1 MNLPTQ
7 SRAIRVVRLPSGETS
22 LEINVL
28 GLQQPSE
35 FFHADWYGSEIGSG
49 SSDAKFFFGK
59 LSVGAPRL
67 IRVLEVSFGRKALA
81 SIRETL
87 DSKDFMRGLRS
98 FIASNGTYVAPS
110 EARAQLVDSQTKEFS
125 FVATFAFMG
134 FAENDAAISF
144 FRMPPGAELIAG
156 MDPTKVVIHPLVRID
171 TTAAVLHAFCSDII
185 SVVDGK
191 GSSK

>member
-35 FFHADWYGSEIGSG
+35 FFHADWYGSETG

-87 DSKDFMRGLRS
+87 DSKDFMHGLRS
-98 FIASNGTYVAPS
+98 FIASSGTYVAPR
-110 EARAQLVDSQTKEFS
+110 EVRAQLVDSQTKEFS

-171 TTAAVLHAFCSDII
+171 TTAAVLHAFCSDVI